1 MRAFDESGNV
11 AEISNVALLDLFI
24 TPPGRISN
32 FIFNLYIENRVYHIC
47 HIISTVQ
54 RV

>member
-32 FIFNLYIENRVYHIC
+32 LICYVYIGHWTNIC
-47 HIISTVQ
+47 QSISLV
-54 RV
+54 